1 MACQNV
7 MLINPVTVNDS
18 ALLSEAIDLLFKH
31 RIKTMP
37 LVNDHGLYRGLFGI
51 HTLIQTILPRAAL
64 LNNGAGLT
72 DLTFVHDT
80 LATVSE
86 RLTERLKEPVLD
98 FSDRQFTPLAPDESL
113 LETLLFLHR
122 HRHTLP
128 VVDPS
133 SGRLLG
139 VVTYLG
145 VLAKLTRRT
154 L

>member
-1 MACQNV
+1 MTCKNV
-7 MLINPVTVNDS
+7 MLINPVTVNSS

-37 LVNDHGLYRGLFGI
+37 VVDDQGRYRGLFGI
-51 HTLIQTILPRAAL
+51 HTLIQTFLPRAAL
-64 LNNGAGLT
+64 LGNGAGLT
-72 DLTFVHDT
+72 DLTFVHST

-86 RLTERLKEPVLD
+86 RLTERLQEPVLD
-98 FSDRQFTPLAPDESL
+98 FSDRQFTPLAPDEGV

-128 VVDPS
+128 VVDPA
-133 SGRLLG
+133 SGHLTG

-145 VLAKLTRRT
+145 VLAKLTGRT

>member
-1 MACQNV
+1 MTCQNV
-7 MLINPVTVNDS
+7 MLTNPVTVSDG
-18 ALLSEAIDLLFKH
+18 ALLSEAIDLLLEH
-31 RIKTMP
+31 RIKTLP
-37 LVNDHGLYRGLFGI
+37 LVDGQGRYRGLFGI
-51 HTLIQTILPRAAL
+51 HTLIQTLLPRAAIL
-64 LNNGAGLT
+64 SSAGLT
-72 DLTFVHDT
+72 DLTFVRDT

-86 RLTERLKEPVLD
+86 RLTERLKEPVLN
-98 FSDRQFTPLAPDESL
+98 FSDREFAPLTPDESL

-128 VVDPS
+128 VVDPA

-145 VLAKLTRRT
+145 VLAKLAGRT